1 MAEDRKQDLKERIQ
15 SLPSGYISKKNIHG
29 KVYYYYQ
36 WSENGKKKSK
46 YLDPEKADVLRSQID
61 LRKKLQLELK
71 NQEFEQNYALA
82 PSTETKPFI
91 SFADSFSCEVKV
103 GSDLFSLYSPTRYE
117 HRRDQVELLKQYLY
131 DKQPQVF
138 ILFGLRRTGK
148 TTILLQAI
156 SDLADP
162 SLAKCAYIRM
172 SRGFTYS
179 SLDSDLKK
187 LLVAG
192 YRYVFIDDITYL
204 QDFMD
209 SAGNLFDSYACYG
222 MRIVLSGTFS
232 LGFELASRSTLY
244 EKCILCPTTF
254 LSYREAAHVF
264 GDWTLKK
271 QMTQNP
277 FSLSDG
283 GDEWQFVDSYLDA
296 AIVQNIAFS
305 LVSFDKEFRFREL
318 SHLMQAEDLKVAVQQ
333 VVEELHLQFLAEAL
347 QDESSIALTISRYQA
362 EVVNRQKFSDCCKK
376 QILECMRLV
385 DFIVGCPDR
394 KKQETKYLFVQPW
407 LRYKYAIGLLH
418 NLLIKSGEVLKPD
431 FEAFCQQK
439 VLIQVIKE
447 EILLEMLSL
456 KEESAIFSQAK
467 NGNAIEVLDVHSGQR
482 VFLLVRI
489 SSQIENFEITEPII
503 GKDEIAYVLYLGPS
517 QISSSGI
524 RYKNIAEFLTELGSL
539 KKRKTDK
546 RILKK

>member
-1 MAEDRKQDLKERIQ
+1 
-15 SLPSGYISKKNIHG
+15 
-29 KVYYYYQ
+29 
-36 WSENGKKKSK
+36 
-46 YLDPEKADVLRSQID
+46 
-61 LRKKLQLELK
+61 
-71 NQEFEQNYALA
+71 
-82 PSTETKPFI
+82 
-91 SFADSFSCEVKV
+91 
-103 GSDLFSLYSPTRYE
+103 
-117 HRRDQVELLKQYLY
+117 
-131 DKQPQVF
+131 
-138 ILFGLRRTGK
+138 
-148 TTILLQAI
+148 
-156 SDLADP
+156 
-162 SLAKCAYIRM
+162 
-172 SRGFTYS
+172 
-179 SLDSDLKK
+179 
-187 LLVAG
+187 
-192 YRYVFIDDITYL
+192 
-204 QDFMD
+204 
-209 SAGNLFDSYACYG
+209 
-222 MRIVLSGTFS
+222 
-232 LGFELASRSTLY
+232 
-244 EKCILCPTTF
+244 
-254 LSYREAAHVF
+254 
-264 GDWTLKK
+264 
-271 QMTQNP
+271 
-277 FSLSDG
+277 
-283 GDEWQFVDSYLDA
+283 
-296 AIVQNIAFS
+296 
-305 LVSFDKEFRFREL
+305 
-318 SHLMQAEDLKVAVQQ
+318 
-333 VVEELHLQFLAEAL
+333 
-347 QDESSIALTISRYQA
+347 
-362 EVVNRQKFSDCCKK
+362 
-376 QILECMRLV
+376 MRLV